1 MLNKL
6 TDDQRTLLVVMIEDL
21 KQFDGNEFVI
31 QALEKVYE
39 GGEYRGGMKRYLNG
53 AREYWLK
60 NIYGE
65 DLSCWG
71 ETKRGNKLI
80 IK

>member
-6 TDDQRTLLVVMIEDL
+6 TNDHRTLLVVMIEDL

-39 GGEYRGGMKRYLNG
+39 DGEYRGGMKRYLNG
-53 AREYWLK
+53 ARDYWLK

-65 DLSCWG
+65 DLSCWN
-71 ETKRGNKLI
+71 EIKRVK
-80 IK
+80 K

>member
-6 TDDQRTLLVVMIEDL
+6 TNDHRTLLVVMIEDL

-39 GGEYRGGMKRYLNG
+39 DGEYGGGMKRYLNS
-53 AREYWLK
+53 ARDYWLK

-65 DLSCWG
+65 DLSCWN
-71 ETKRGNKLI
+71 EIKRVK
-80 IK
+80 K

>member
-39 GGEYRGGMKRYLNG
+39 WGEYRGGMKRYLNG

-65 DLSCWG
+65 DLSCWS

>member
-39 GGEYRGGMKRYLNG
+39 EGEYRGGTKLYLNG
-53 AREYWLK
+53 ARDYWLK

-65 DLSCWG
+65 DLSCWS

>member
-6 TDDQRTLLVVMIEDL
+6 TNDHRTLLVVMIEDL

-39 GGEYRGGMKRYLNG
+39 DGEYGGGMKRYLNG
-53 AREYWLK
+53 ARDYWLK

-65 DLSCWG
+65 DLSCWS
-71 ETKRGNKLI
+71 ETKRVK
-80 IK
+80 K

>member
-39 GGEYRGGMKRYLNG
+39 EGEYRGLYKSIYLN
-53 AREYWLK
+53 
-60 NIYGE
+60 
-65 DLSCWG
+65 S
-71 ETKRGNKLI
+71 
-80 IK
+80 